1 MAEITV
7 LDSKTIDHIAAGEV
21 VERPA
26 SVVKELVENA
36 CDAGATAVTVEIKD
50 GGTTFIR
57 VTDNGSGIEKSQVQK
72 AFLRHATSKIR
83 TVEDLLKVKSMGF
96 RGEALSSISA
106 VGMVEMITKTKDS
119 LTGVRYCIE
128 GDRERDFSEVGAPEG
143 TTIIIRD
150 LFFNTPARRKFL
162 KTPATE
168 GSYVADL
175 MEHMALARPDI
186 SFQLLINRQNRFA
199 TSGSGDLKE
208 VVYRI
213 YGREIAKEIFPFR
226 AEENGIR
233 AEGYLGTPQLV
244 RPNRNFEF
252 FFVNQRYIKSQVLS
266 KGLESGYAS
275 RLMQHKFPMAYL
287 HFTIDTDMVDVNV
300 HPSKMEV
307 RFSDNQQIFAF
318 LDRHVKEA
326 LHSREMIPSVTF
338 EEPSPRGRR
347 QDGTPQNGAAAQ
359 DQGSEQQC
367 GAAARQDSKAPQN
380 AAAPAQALDG
390 AADSQE
396 LAQRTKTAQ
405 EEAQR
410 LAQQL
415 LSMPRPAGGSPR
427 QSAAQRSDETPP
439 ARVTKQGR
447 TLRPAVTAGLDM
459 SQGQNAVQEQHAAQR
474 TGASIP
480 SAKDPGQASLLPYQK
495 SKALPPQPFEKKR
508 MEAMVREERLAYE
521 TKEPEIAQAQQ
532 MDLFEEK
539 ILTQKAVQQYEI
551 IGQIFDTYWIA
562 AYQDKMILIDQHA
575 AHEKV
580 KYEALIK
587 KLREGSCE
595 SQNLMPPMIVT
606 LSNPEAQ
613 LLRQYQEYFA
623 QIGFEIEEF
632 GGNSYALRSVPCD
645 LYGNLGGELLQEI
658 LNELASEQRP
668 GTPAAVTERI
678 ATMACKAAVKGN
690 HRMSRAEMEE
700 LLQQLLTLDNPYHCP
715 HGRPTMITM
724 TKQELERK
732 FKRIV

>member
-7 LDSKTIDHIAAGEV
+7 LDNNTIDHIAAGEV

-50 GGTTFIR
+50 GGTSFIR
-57 VTDNGSGIEKSQVQK
+57 VTDNGSGIEKEQVKK

-83 TVEDLLKVKSMGF
+83 TIEDLWQIKSMGF

-106 VGMVEMITKTKDS
+106 VGMVE
-119 LTGVRYCIE
+119 IE
-128 GDRERDFSEVGAPEG
+128 GEREREFSEIGAPEG
-143 TTIIIRD
+143 TTIIVRD

-162 KTPATE
+162 KTAATE

-186 SFQLLINRQNRFA
+186 SFQLIQNRQPRFS

-226 AEENGIR
+226 AQEDGIL
-233 AEGYLGTPQLV
+233 AEGFLGTPQLV

-252 FFVNQRYIKSQVLS
+252 FFVNRRYIKSQILS
-266 KGLESGYAS
+266 KGLEAGYAQ

-287 HFTIDTDMVDVNV
+287 HLSLDTKDVDVNV
-300 HPSKMEV
+300 HPAKMEV
-307 RFSDNQQIFAF
+307 RFSDNPRIFDF
-318 LDRHVKEA
+318 LERSVREA
-326 LHSREMIPSVTF
+326 LKSREMIPAVTF
-338 EEPSPRGRR
+338 AE
-347 QDGTPQNGAAAQ
+347 AQ
-359 DQGSEQQC
+359 E
-367 GAAARQDSKAPQN
+367 KKN
-380 AAAPAQALDG
+380 
-390 AADSQE
+390 SQE
-396 LAQRTKTAQ
+396 RMQAPENSAPDSPPYSQEKQAALSRKEENKDADASANGRQIETQKREAQ
-405 EEAQR
+405 EEAVK
-410 LAQQL
+410 LAKQL
-415 LSMPRPAGGSPR
+415 LSMPRPTGGS
-427 QSAAQRSDETPP
+427 
-439 ARVTKQGR
+439 
-447 TLRPAVTAGLDM
+447 
-459 SQGQNAVQEQHAAQR
+459 QR
-474 TGASIP
+474 TPAQN
-480 SAKDPGQASLLPYQK
+480 GQAAGKAQPHDRPPLPV
-495 SKALPPQPFEKKR
+495 QPFEKKR
-508 MEAMVREERLAYE
+508 LESLVHESRLEYEA
-521 TKEPEIAQAQQ
+521 KEPGLAKPKQ

-539 ILTQKAVQQYEI
+539 ILTAKAVQQYEL

-562 AYQDKMILIDQHA
+562 SYQDKMILIDQHA

-587 KLREGSCE
+587 KLKEGGCD
-595 SQNLMPPMIVT
+595 SQNLMPPVIVT
-606 LSNPEAQ
+606 LTNPEAA
-613 LLRQYQEYFA
+613 LLSRYREYFA
-623 QIGFEIEEF
+623 QLGFEIEDF

-645 LYGNLGGELLQEI
+645 LYGNFGDALLQEI
-658 LNELASEQRP
+658 LNDLLQDQKP
-668 GTPAAVTERI
+668 GTPAAITERI

-690 HRMSRAEMEE
+690 HRMSHAEMQA
-700 LLQQLLTLDNPYHCP
+700 LLEQLLALDNPYQCP

-732 FKRIV
+732 FKRIL